1 MRKLTSTTFVTL
13 DGIMQAPGGPGED
26 DAGGFQSGGWSVKYW
41 DAVIDEIMTAT
52 FAVKPDLL
60 LGRKTYQVFA
70 AYWPTSTEP
79 GADDL
84 NLAQKYVVSRTLERV
99 EWQNST
105 LLTGDLVSAVN
116 RLKAEDGPEIQV
128 HGSSQLLQALLQHRL
143 VDEIQTLIFPVTVG
157 RGKRLF
163 GEGLDPAGYKL
174 LDSRVAGAG
183 VIMARYA
190 PTGALQTGTF
200 GQ

>member
-26 DAGGFQSGGWSVKYW
+26 DAGGFQSGGWSVHYW
-41 DAVIDEIMTAT
+41 DDVLNEIMAAT

-70 AYWPTSTEP
+70 AYWPTTTEP
-79 GADDL
+79 GAEDL
-84 NLAQKYVVSRTLERV
+84 NQAQKYVVSRTLERV

-105 LLTGDLVSAVN
+105 LLKGDLVGAVN

-128 HGSSQLLQALLQHRL
+128 HGSHQLLQALLQHRL
-143 VDEIQTLIFPVTVG
+143 VDEIQALIFPVTVG

-163 GEGLDPAGYKL
+163 GEGLDPAGYTL
-174 LDSRVAGAG
+174 LASRVAGAG

-190 PTGALQTGTF
+190 PAGALQTGTF
-200 GQ
+200 G

>member
-26 DAGGFQSGGWSVKYW
+26 DAGGFQSGGWAVKSW

-84 NLAQKYVVSRTLERV
+84 NLAQKYVVSRTLDHL
-99 EWQNST
+99 EWQNAT

-143 VDEIQTLIFPVTVG
+143 VDEIQALIFPVTVG

-163 GEGLDPAGYKL
+163 GEELDPGGYQL
-174 LDSRVAGAG
+174 LDSRVSGSG